1 MSLLS
6 VKAHFFF
13 FSWYPQGGNL
23 QNITKLLEEKNM
35 KKRVL
40 SLLLAS
46 SIVISLAMLTTGCSP
61 DTGASSSD
69 IPKDAAALWDAGD
82 TRNKIVVISD
92 IHVGIDDSY
101 AEMVKNRPLLIN
113 FLQRLQSTTDVREL
127 VIDGDFLD
135 EWFLPVYYPSYTDV
149 NQFYKDVIANNQG
162 VIDEL
167 NNVIKSGIKL
177 VYIPGNHDMTQ
188 TNDVLQEAIPEIVQV
203 RDAKGLG
210 TYYTGDRNEIAIEHG
225 HRYDVFSAPDT
236 VTNAELVGNDDTIL
250 PAGYFYARYAAT
262 WVLEGRPKVEKNLP
276 VITNVPDKSDADQY
290 GAYMYY
296 SILKNVSER
305 MTPNEILDEKIFD
318 MHMAGFDDAYTYLDF
333 YPVQQADGTISA
345 PVLFK
350 NIQRTWD
357 ERQKINQ
364 VKVPNSFLEAVAGT
378 LDWEYFYRQ
387 AKVQYLENSD
397 ENVDVVVFGH
407 THVPAYRAMDNG
419 KYYINEGTW
428 IDHNTDYPEATR
440 TFAVI
445 TTGDKTTAGLYKY
458 EEDGSVTDIAA
469 RVSGEKDEAA
479 PEENPLGNVTFD
491 YKTVENYGDDNMQA
505 RYVEVSG
512 LTDGTVQEKLNKEL
526 KDFCLEPTYSAE
538 SDTTYNIMP
547 VFEVVAGDLLSIRT
561 YDSAYTAGAAYP
573 VNSIRTQLFSL
584 TTGDKD
590 TGNLWSFIK
599 DKAAFKQL
607 ILDKKFGFAAADVD
621 GEIPE
626 EIKEAAYKKLAQSID
641 SSEFATQ
648 FYFGD
653 GGSLNVWCEGEN
665 HATGDYW
672 LFDISVIELEGL
684 ATDRLLPVIEAMKNL
699 TAE

>member
-1 MSLLS
+1 
-6 VKAHFFF
+6 
-13 FSWYPQGGNL
+13 
-23 QNITKLLEEKNM
+23 M
-35 KKRVL
+35 KKRIL
-40 SLLLAS
+40 ALLMAAYT
-46 SIVISLAMLTTGCSP
+46 VVSLAMLSVGCSP
-61 DTGASSSD
+61 KAGAT
-69 IPKDAAALWDAGD
+69 ALWDAGN

-92 IHVGIDDSY
+92 IHIGIDDKY
-101 AEMVKNRPLLIN
+101 AETVKNRPLLIE
-113 FLQRLQSTTDVREL
+113 FLQRLQSTKDVREL

-135 EWFLPVYYPSYTDV
+135 EWFLPVYYPSYKDV
-149 NQFYKDVIANNQG
+149 KQFYKDVIANNQG

-188 TNDVLQEAIPEIVQV
+188 DNDVLQEAIPKIVQV

-210 TYYTGDRNEIAIEHG
+210 TYYTGDRKEIAIEHG

-236 VTNAELVGNDDTIL
+236 VTNAELCGNEDTIL

-262 WVLEGRPKVEKNLP
+262 WVLEGRPKVEKKLP
-276 VITNVPDKSDADQY
+276 VITKVPDKADLDQY

-305 MTPNEILDEKIFD
+305 MTPNESLDQKIFD
-318 MHMAGFDDAYTYLDF
+318 MRMAGFDNAYTYLDF
-333 YPVQQADGTISA
+333 YPAQQADGTISA

-378 LDWEYFYRQ
+378 LDWDYYFRQ
-387 AKVQYLENSD
+387 AKVQYLENPD

-407 THVPAYRAMDNG
+407 THVPKFSALDNG

-445 TTGDKTTAGLYKY
+445 TTGDKTTAGLYQY
-458 EEDGSVTDIAA
+458 GEDGAVNDIAA
-469 RVSGEKDEAA
+469 SVSKKEEAA
-479 PEENPLGNVTFD
+479 ATTKPLDNVKFD
-491 YKTVENYGDDNMQA
+491 LKTVENYGDADKQA

-512 LTDGTVQEKLNKEL
+512 LEDKNIQSKLNEGL
-526 KDFCLEPTYSAE
+526 KSFCLEPALAAE
-538 SDTTYNIMP
+538 SDTTYDIMP
-547 VFEVVAGDLLSIRT
+547 VFEVVGGNLLSIRT
-561 YDSAYTAGAAYP
+561 YDTAYTAGAAYP
-573 VNSIRTQLFSL
+573 VSSIKTQLFSL
-584 TTGDKD
+584 TEGDKD
-590 TGNLWSFIK
+590 AGKLWDFIK

-607 ILDKKFGFAAADVD
+607 ALDGKFGLSAAGLE
-621 GEIPE
+621 GEIPGE
-626 EIKEAAYKKLAQSID
+626 LKTAAYEKLAESMAAP
-641 SSEFATQ
+641 EFATH

-653 GGSLNVWCEGEN
+653 GGSLNVWCEGQN

-672 LFDISVIELEGL
+672 LFDIPLADLKGL
-684 ATDRLLPVIEAMKNL
+684 ATDRLLSILESLGN
-699 TAE
+699 